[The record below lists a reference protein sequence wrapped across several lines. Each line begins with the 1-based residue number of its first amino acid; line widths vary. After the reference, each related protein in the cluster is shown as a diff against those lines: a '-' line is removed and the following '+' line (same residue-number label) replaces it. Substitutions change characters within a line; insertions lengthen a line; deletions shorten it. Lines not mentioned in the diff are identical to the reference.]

1 MFPFDT
7 ILTNR
12 IHDLERTVEI
22 ITGANS
28 VLTNELER
36 SKFNEANLLEKIFNL
51 TGVNNIQRNDT
62 KPAEIRQPI
71 KFGKKS
77 TSWPQLKDNLELK
90 AREEYWSNKKKEAS
104 SDHSDSELSKLEK
117 DVIGE

>member
-1 MFPFDT
+1 MWPFDT
-7 ILTNR
+7 VLTNR

-28 VLTNELER
+28 VLTTELER

-51 TGVNNIQRNDT
+51 TGVNNVRSNTT
-62 KPAEIRQPI
+62 KPAETRQPI
-71 KFGKKS
+71 SFGKKS
-77 TSWPQLKDNLELK
+77 TSWPQLKENLELK
-90 AREEYWSNKKKEAS
+90 AREEYWNNKKKEAS
-104 SDHSDSELSKLEK
+104 SEKGSTELDSLEK